1 MPISPLFLYVSLTA
15 TQARSS
21 LRRWSVNDTPD
32 GDGGSAT
39 PTNSA
44 RSDEKTAEVEV
55 VGEADEKTVVAAAAE
70 AAAVPSRMPSP
81 SQGKQ
86 AREICFA
93 CHFSFES

>member
-1 MPISPLFLYVSLTA
+1 MPISPVFLYVSLTA
-15 TQARSS
+15 TQACSS
-21 LRRWSVNDTPD
+21 LRRWGVNDTRD
-32 GDGGSAT
+32 GGGGSAT

-86 AREICFA
+86 AREIYVA
-93 CHFSFES
+93 CQFSFES